1 MKVDVSNWKEDCTV
15 LRLLEELKFIQDI
28 VEGEK
33 LMSSGNIEF
42 KGEVITDPSFNLKN
56 KKGELSIPGHRR
68 IIIL

>member
-1 MKVDVSNWKEDCTV
+1 MKVDISNWKEDCTV

-33 LMSSGNIEF
+33 LMSSGSIKF
-42 KGEVITDPSFNLKN
+42 KEEVITDPSFNLKN
-56 KKGELSIPGHRR
+56 KKGELTILGHKR

>member
-33 LMSSGNIEF
+33 LMSSGSIKF
-42 KGEVITDPSFNLKN
+42 KEEVIIDPSFSLRN
-56 KKGELSIPGHRR
+56 KKGELNISGHKR